1 MDEYIIWI
9 YEFMDLLMHQ
19 VIDLNMYDCMQV
31 E

>member
-9 YEFMDLLMHQ
+9 YEFMDLLMDQ